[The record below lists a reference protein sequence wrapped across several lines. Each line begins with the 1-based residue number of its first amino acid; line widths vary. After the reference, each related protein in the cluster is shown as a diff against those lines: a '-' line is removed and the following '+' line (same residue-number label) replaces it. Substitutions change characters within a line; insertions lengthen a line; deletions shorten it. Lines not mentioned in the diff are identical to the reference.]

1 MTIGIIDSGLG
12 GYSIFHALHQAYP
25 NAAFHFLADQKNAPY
40 GNKKALEIQT
50 IATKNIQ
57 WFLNQGIQE
66 IVIACNTMNAVALPV
81 LKERFP
87 SVIFHE
93 VVEPTIEQ
101 IPADTKSILVVATKL
116 TIQSEI
122 YTKALRQRFPMMK
135 VHGTILP
142 ELVSMVEGMRSQ
154 ADMQAYIEQELSHES
169 LNADAMI
176 LACTHYPLAR
186 PAFNQIFKQNI
197 YDSIQVMVNQF
208 KDKTLIEGE
217 AKCFTTKDAIY
228 AHIQVKELF
237 QSDVEFTKIEVDHET
252 DPRS

>member
-1 MTIGIIDSGLG
+1 M
-12 GYSIFHALHQAYP
+12 
-25 NAAFHFLADQKNAPY
+25 
-40 GNKKALEIQT
+40 EIQT

-57 WFLNQGIQE
+57 WFIDHDIHE
-66 IVIACNTMNAVALPV
+66 IVIACNTMNAVALPI

-87 SVIFHE
+87 SVLFHE

-101 IPADTKSILVVATKL
+101 IPNDTKSILVVATKL

-135 VHGTILP
+135 IHATILP

-154 ADMQAYIEQELSHES
+154 EDMQTYIGQILSLES
-169 LNADAMI
+169 LSADALI
-176 LACTHYPLAR
+176 LGCTHYPLAR
-186 PAFNQIFKQNI
+186 PAFNQVFKQNI
-197 YDSIQVMVNQF
+197 YDSIQVMVHRF
-208 KDKTLIEGE
+208 KDKELLEGE
-217 AKCFTTKDAIY
+217 TKCFTTKDAIY

-252 DPRS
+252 DPRR

>member
-25 NAAFHFLADQKNAPY
+25 QAAFHFLADQKNAPY
-40 GNKKALEIQT
+40 GNKTALEIQR

-57 WFLNQGIQE
+57 WFINNGIHE

-87 SVIFHE
+87 NVFFHE
-93 VVEPTIEQ
+93 VVQPTVEQ
-101 IPADTKSILVVATKL
+101 IPADTKSLLVVATKL

-135 VHGTILP
+135 IHAIVLP

-154 ADMQAYIEQELSHES
+154 ADMQCYIEQVLPQES
-169 LNADAMI
+169 LQADGMI
-176 LACTHYPLAR
+176 LGCTHYPLAR
-186 PAFNQIFKQNI
+186 PAFNEVFKQNI
-197 YDSIQVMVNQF
+197 YDSIQVMVDRL
-208 KDKTLIEGE
+208 KDKVLVEGE
-217 AKCFTTKDAIY
+217 AKCFTTQDAIY

-237 QSDVEFTKIEVDHET
+237 QSDVDFTKIEVDHET
-252 DPRS
+252 DPRC